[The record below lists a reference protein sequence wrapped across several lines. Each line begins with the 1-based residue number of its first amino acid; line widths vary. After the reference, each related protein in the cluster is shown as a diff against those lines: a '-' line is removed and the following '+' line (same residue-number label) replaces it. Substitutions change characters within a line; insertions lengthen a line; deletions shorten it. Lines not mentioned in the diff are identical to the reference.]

1 MNDRTLENAD
11 ASQSARVIAA
21 RLARYRH
28 RRRTLLDWMH
38 PLRRERLWRT
48 AGVPGGVDRSR
59 TRSEDRSND
68 RSNEALAEAVLADA
82 GVPVPPLACFASPGA
97 ALALINPLDA
107 QRIWR
112 LRVLCEH
119 ADEIRAWIDRPRRA
133 LLAQW
138 LGESGVRVLLSMP
151 RDLHRDLHRE
161 AALDAGAPDIADT
174 LAARGFERLAR
185 ECGEAFA
192 LMRFALPNDAL
203 QAAWPELDDAS
214 TPRTTIADALAAR
227 LPELLVEAA

>member
-1 MNDRTLENAD
+1 MNDHALENAD

-59 TRSEDRSND
+59 TRSEDRSN
-68 RSNEALAEAVLADA
+68 EALAEAVLADA
-82 GVPVPPLACFASPGA
+82 GVPVPPLACFVSPGA
-97 ALALINPLDA
+97 ALALIEPLHA

-112 LRVLCEH
+112 LRALCEH

-138 LGESGVRVLLSMP
+138 LGESGARVLLSMP
-151 RDLHRDLHRE
+151 RDLQGDLYRDLHPE

-203 QAAWPELDDAS
+203 QAAWPALDDAS

-227 LPELLVEAA
+227 LPELLAEAA